1 VVLLAE
7 VTMDDKITII
17 EGPPPIFEPVNDAW
31 ALGLFESASNSGLTI
46 TRLRTYHGAELVERC
61 HRVWDTHD
69 FCWLHY
75 RNEMGLEEQT
85 PIMAARSVD
94 TSDGQVLFLW
104 VRHHPNLPPPPDLRE

>member
-1 VVLLAE
+1 VVLLAA

-31 ALGLFESASNSGLTI
+31 ALGLFESASNSGLTV
-46 TRLRTYHGAELVERC
+46 TRLRTYNGAELVERC
-61 HRVWDTHD
+61 HRAWDTHD

-85 PIMAARSVD
+85 PILAARSVD

-104 VRHHPNLPPPPDLRE
+104 VRHHPNLPPPPELRE